1 MDDEGVL
8 VGQLRA
14 LEFWCWTWLREGFSM
29 QATKYK
35 GVCLPRSWGLARF
48 GNLKQ
53 LDFEEESGNCHV
65 LSINHSLAGSPARL
79 HLALPSLGQLQQQPA
94 TSLRLTSEA
103 AHQGLLEDLPA
114 CLSYSVDKPT
124 MGFADT

>member
-65 LSINHSLAGSPARL
+65 LSINHSLAGSQPDCIWHCLPWASSNSSRRRL
-79 HLALPSLGQLQQQPA
+79 
-94 TSLRLTSEA
+94 
-103 AHQGLLEDLPA
+103 
-114 CLSYSVDKPT
+114 
-124 MGFADT
+124 